1 LGEVISSF
9 GCAARVAAVIP
20 RINNGATRRAMGRFY
35 MQGSLRSS
43 TIYAAEI
50 RSCAGDVAE
59 NLDLQRFRGG
69 EFALRAEAVE
79 EFDADGLWRGGVEGI
94 EEEGLDG
101 EGSGAETKSNARA

>member
-1 LGEVISSF
+1 
-9 GCAARVAAVIP
+9 
-20 RINNGATRRAMGRFY
+20 
-35 MQGSLRSS
+35 
-43 TIYAAEI
+43 
-50 RSCAGDVAE
+50 
-59 NLDLQRFRGG
+59 LDLQRFRGG